1 MLPIGLLEDIHLSL
15 LDDVVRVGR
24 VSFVDDLISFLELL
38 KTHDSSNLVLLFL
51 SELVK
56 ELNLIQVLSVLLEL
70 LNSKLLD
77 YFLEGYPIDTPEFTL
92 VDRPDRG
99 RSGGI
104 VQQS

>member
-1 MLPIGLLEDIHLSL
+1 MLPIGLFEDIHLSL
-15 LDDVVRVGR
+15 LDDVVGVGR

-38 KTHDSSNLVLLFL
+38 KTHDSSNFVLLFL

-77 YFLEGYPIDTPEFTL
+77 YFLEGNPINTPELTL
-92 VDRPDRG
+92 VD
-99 RSGGI
+99 
-104 VQQS
+104 